1 MYKLYT
7 FARSSTAWRA
17 RIALNLKKITPEYA
31 YVHLFKGE
39 QKKEAYQK
47 VNPNMVHIS
56 IARACLLWSC
66 LMERFSSNRWP

>member
-17 RIALNLKKITPEYA
+17 RIALNLKGIKPQFI

-39 QKKEAYQK
+39 QRSESYKKL
-47 VNPNMVHIS
+47 NPQMV
-56 IARACLLWSC
+56 A
-66 LMERFSSNRWP
+66 

>member
-17 RIALNLKKITPEYA
+17 RIALNLKGITPEYA

-39 QKKEAYQK
+39 QKNEQYQK
-47 VNPNMVHIS
+47 LNPNMVIYQ
-56 IARACLLWSC
+56 
-66 LMERFSSNRWP
+66 